1 MPKTV
6 TLRLDDETYHVFT
19 SAAQA
24 ENRSLANLIQTA
36 ALDRIHEQQFV
47 DDYEMAEILA
57 NEDLLDRL
65 RRGSREARLAK
76 GRFVE

>member
-1 MPKTV
+1 MTKTV
-6 TLRLDDETYHVFT
+6 TLRLDAETHRIFT

-24 ENRSLANLIQTA
+24 EKRSIANLIQTA
-36 ALDRIHEQQFV
+36 ALDRIREQQFV
-47 DDYEMAEILA
+47 DDYEMAEIHA
-57 NEDLLDRL
+57 NEDLLGRM

>member
-1 MPKTV
+1 MAKTV
-6 TLRLDDETYHVFT
+6 TLRLDDETYQVFT

-47 DDYEMAEILA
+47 DDYEMAEIMA

-65 RRGSREARLAK
+65 RQGSREAGLAK

>member
-1 MPKTV
+1 MAKTV
-6 TLRLDDETYHVFT
+6 TLRLDDETYRIFT
-19 SAAQA
+19 SAARA

-36 ALDRIHEQQFV
+36 ALDQIHHQQFV

-65 RRGSREARLAK
+65 RRGSEDARLTK